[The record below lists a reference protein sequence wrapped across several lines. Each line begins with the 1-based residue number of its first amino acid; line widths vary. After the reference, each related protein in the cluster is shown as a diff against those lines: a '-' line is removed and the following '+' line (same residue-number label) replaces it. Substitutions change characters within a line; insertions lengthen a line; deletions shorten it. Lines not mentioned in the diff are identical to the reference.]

1 MISPELHKKPLPL
14 DRVQH
19 RALRLRTGVP
29 SHTATAGL
37 NAFFVTAAEFV
48 DAAREYPLLFVRAG
62 ADADGTPQVAPVAV
76 FGLKQGQNLLLD
88 GERWMA
94 RYMPAV
100 IRAYPFTMGRLPDAR
115 YALCIDESWPAF
127 LSPGDDGYDS
137 AQPLFDETGEP
148 TDYLKQVH
156 QFTEQIEV
164 EVERTRVVGQ
174 LLMAKKLLQDM
185 RFDATLPDGRKL
197 GVDGFLAVD
206 EKRLAELP
214 DADVLELH
222 RNGLLGL
229 IHAHRLSMGQMRALT
244 ERHLAMEAAANA
256 GATAG
261 ATATA

>member
-19 RALRLRTGVP
+19 RALRLRTGVA
-29 SHTATAGL
+29 SHGATAGL

-62 ADADGTPQVAPVAV
+62 TDADGKPQVAPVVV
-76 FGLKQGQNLLLD
+76 FGLKQGQNLMLD
-88 GERWMA
+88 GDRWLA
-94 RYMPAV
+94 RYLPAV

-115 YALCIDESWPAF
+115 YALCIDEGWSAF
-127 LSPGDDGYDS
+127 VSPGGEGYDT
-137 AQPLFDETGEP
+137 AQPLFDAAGEP

-164 EVERTRVVGQ
+164 EVERTRLVGQ
-174 LLMAKKLLQDM
+174 LLLAKNLLQEM

-222 RNGLLGL
+222 RNGVLGL
-229 IHAHRLSMGQMRALT
+229 IHAHRLSMGQMRVLT
-244 ERHLAMEAAANA
+244 ERHMALE
-256 GATAG
+256 GP